1 MTQTHKPCN
10 IDGGCGSSD
19 AMTINPDGSRKCYS
33 CGKWAKRDGNAP
45 VTNTVK
51 EKPKQVQA
59 LNVKPQSIP
68 DRGLNI
74 HAAQKYGI
82 LVAGGDVHFPYHD
95 ENGNL
100 VAYKVRRPNKDMLA
114 KGDIKR
120 GQLFGQHLFPKGS
133 AKAITL
139 VEGEFDAPSSWD
151 MQGSKYPV
159 VSIKN
164 GASGA
169 LKDCQD
175 HFEYLDSFD
184 KIYVN
189 FDNDEVGQ
197 AAAKEV
203 CNLFSGKSLNVKLQE
218 GKDANDYLVAGKR
231 DAYRQEWWNGEEFRP
246 DGIVSC
252 GDLYDE
258 LMQDVQMPFAR
269 YPFDGMNIMSFGI
282 RRGEIITLLAGS
294 GVGKTTMTK
303 EIIHGIYNDTEE
315 SIGVLSLEESLGS
328 AGLAMLSLKSNHRFS
343 LPTKQQMRDFV
354 LHDKSRITECPML
367 DDMTDERRREL
378 KHEAFQQVYSDNR
391 FHFLDHRGQLTV
403 DSVLGRLRYLAKAR
417 NCGILVLDHISILA
431 GLLNSTK
438 SNEREV
444 IDETMHQ
451 LRRLV
456 EETDITIL
464 NVCHLRKPSD
474 GVGHDEGRQV
484 RAVEARGSGAIIQL
498 SDVAWALEGNRQAEN
513 PDERMITTV
522 RGLKQRI
529 GGNSGVAC
537 RLRYDAQTGRLTELP
552 NEPEL
557 TTITGDDI
565 L

>member
-1 MTQTHKPCN
+1 MSTHQQCS

-19 AMTINPDGSRKCYS
+19 AMTVNPDGSRKCYS
-33 CGKWAKRDGNAP
+33 CGKFAKGGGVQEVEA
-45 VTNTVK
+45 K
-51 EKPKQVQA
+51 KPKQVQA
-59 LNVKPQSIP
+59 LNVKPASIP
-68 DRGLNI
+68 ERGLNI
-74 HAAQKYGI
+74 QATNKYGI
-82 LVAGGDVHFPYHD
+82 LVAGGDIHFPYYD

-100 VAYKVRRPNKDMLA
+100 VAYKVRSPEKAIIA

-133 AKAITL
+133 AKAITI
-139 VEGEFDAPSSWD
+139 VEGELDAPSSWD

-175 HFEYLDSFD
+175 NFEYLDSFERVV
-184 KIYVN
+184 VN
-189 FDNDEVGQ
+189 FDNDEPGQ
-197 AAAKEV
+197 KAAREV
-203 CNLFSGKSLNVKLQE
+203 CELFSGKSVNVKLQN
-218 GKDANDYLVAGKR
+218 GKDANDYLMNRQR
-231 DAYRQEWWNGEEFRP
+231 DAYRQEWWNGEEFKP

-252 GDLYDE
+252 GDLYDD
-258 LMQDVQMPFAR
+258 LMKDVQMPFAR
-269 YPFDGMNIMSFGI
+269 YPFDGMNVMSYGI

-303 EIIHGIYNDTEE
+303 EIIHGIYNDTDE
-315 SIGVLSLEESLGS
+315 SIGVLSLEESVGS

-343 LPTKQQMRDFV
+343 LPTKQQMIDHV
-354 LHDKSRITECPML
+354 LHDRSRISECPTL
-367 DDMTDERRREL
+367 DDMTEERRRQL
-378 KHEAFQQVYSDNR
+378 KHEAFHQVYSDNR

-403 DSVLGRLRYLAKAR
+403 ESVLGRMRYLAKAK

-431 GLLNSTK
+431 GLLNSKKT
-438 SNEREV
+438 NEREV

-484 RAVEARGSGAIIQL
+484 RAIEARGSGAIIQL

-513 PDERMITTV
+513 PEERMITTV

-529 GGNSGVAC
+529 GGNSGEAC
-537 RLRYDAQTGRLTELP
+537 KLRYDAQTGRLSELASEATAF
-552 NEPEL
+552 NK
-557 TTITGDDI
+557 GDI